1 MTPRTRSLTAFT
13 AAALF
18 ISCLVVPLRAEPQAR
33 PETPYLTGSIDPFD
47 IVPGDLTLCRHA
59 QSQTPLDKVGRR
71 FALIGFEGGGF
82 EAWAYPLKLFRD
94 LRFSFLL
101 GTSTVPIEGWDIVR
115 FVAAEP
121 AVTTLTFTYQSFTVK
136 AHLVAPV
143 DDPGAVILLEVDT
156 TEPLTIVCSF
166 LPVLQPMWPA
176 GIGGQYAYWDDA
188 LKAYLISEP
197 TRKNHAYLG
206 SPAARGI
213 SYTPAHMLSDVPNQF
228 KIEIADPKALAGRFI
243 PIVMAGGKGAREDV
257 KKAYQALAQD
267 PAARYRRA
275 VEYFDDLRRSTLA
288 IRTPEPELDLAFAW
302 AKVALDGLIV
312 DNPDLGR
319 GLVAG
324 LGPSGT
330 GGRPGFG
337 WFFGTDAYLNS
348 LSFNGFGNFA
358 ASRDG
363 LAFTRKWQRKDGK
376 MAHELSQAAGYLR
389 WWEDYPYGYIH
400 GDTSPYY
407 IIAVEDYVR
416 RTGDLAFLRESWP
429 SVLKAYDWSL
439 ATDGDGD
446 GLMDNGKAGLGALEF
461 GALTGIQTD
470 IYVGAVWVKA
480 NQALRTLAQAIGDKA
495 VAKKAETSAARA
507 GAAWREKFWDTAN
520 GQYSYAFNKDGKHV
534 PELTPWSA
542 VGLAWG
548 LGEFERGVET
558 LARMNRSD
566 LTTDWGVR
574 MLSDTS
580 PLFEPLNYNYGA
592 CWPFLS
598 GWVAAALFELDF
610 LPQGQHVLM
619 ANARHT
625 FDNALGTVME
635 LFSGHQNIWPQE
647 GVPHQGFSSTGIV
660 LPLVRGLLG
669 LDGNALDK
677 TASFR
682 PGFPASWS
690 AVSISNW
697 RIGNG
702 RLFLYYTREKGKVGL
717 RVTSEGGIGIRFAF
731 APALGL
737 GAVIRGVRV
746 NGQPADLV
754 SDKRPFAQ
762 ALRPRVE
769 FLLTGDDRVEL
780 EFVAGPEVVIPE
792 TRSATGDLSHGLR
805 LLRTDLVE
813 GKLVLS
819 LEMEY
824 GTTQDLEVLNEEVIE
839 AVDFAFETVDGE
851 RVEQPRYITFKGRTI
866 RLEMPPGP
874 QGYGK
879 AEVTLKLK

>member
-1 MTPRTRSLTAFT
+1 MRPPTRGLAAQAIAVLISIGLASSLLAMTPD
-13 AAALF
+13 
-18 ISCLVVPLRAEPQAR
+18 R
-33 PETPYLTGSIDPFD
+33 PEAQGLAGTVPAFKIDPGD
-47 IVPGDLTLCRHA
+47 IILRRPA
-59 QSQTPLDKVGRR
+59 QPQTPFDKIGRR
-71 FALIGFEGGGF
+71 FALIGFEGGGI

-94 LRFSFLL
+94 LQFSFLL
-101 GTSTVPIEGWDIVR
+101 GASTVPIQGRDIVR
-115 FVAAEP
+115 FVAADP

-136 AHLVAPV
+136 AHVVAPV
-143 DDPGAVILLEVDT
+143 DDPGAVVLLDVDSA
-156 TEPLTIVCSF
+156 EPLTVVCSF

-176 GIGGQYAYWDDA
+176 GLGGQYAYWDDA

-197 TRKNHAYLG
+197 TRKNHGYLG
-206 SPAARGI
+206 SPAAKGI
-213 SYTPAHMLSDVPNQF
+213 SYTPAHMLSDAPNQF
-228 KIEIADPKALAGRFI
+228 KIEIADPKEAAGRFI
-243 PIVMAGGKGAREDV
+243 PIVIAGGKGAREDV
-257 KKAYQALAQD
+257 KKAYQVIAAD
-267 PAARYRRA
+267 PASRYRRA
-275 VEYFDDLRRSTLA
+275 VEHFAELRRSTLRV
-288 IRTPEPELDLAFAW
+288 RTPDRELDRAFEW
-302 AKVALDGLIV
+302 AKVALDGLLV

-324 LGPSGT
+324 LGPSGS

-348 LSFNGFGNFA
+348 LSFNSFGDFA
-358 ASRDG
+358 VSREG

-416 RTGDLAFLRESWP
+416 RTGDLGFLRESWP
-429 SVLKAYDWSL
+429 SVLKAYDWSV

-480 NQALRTLAQAIGDKA
+480 NQALRTLAQAMGDKA
-495 VAKKAETSAARA
+495 AAKKAETNAALA
-507 GAAWREKFWDTAN
+507 GAAWRDKFWDAAN

-534 PELTPWSA
+534 SELTPWSA

-598 GWVAAALFELDF
+598 GWVAAALFEHDF
-610 LPQGQHVLM
+610 LPQAQHVLM

-660 LPLVRGLLG
+660 LPFVRGLLG
-669 LDGNALDK
+669 LDGSALEK

-682 PGFPASWS
+682 PGFPASWP
-690 AVSISNW
+690 AISVDNW
-697 RIGNG
+697 KIGEAAMGLEFSRERDRI
-702 RLFLYYTREKGKVGL
+702 VL
-717 RVTSEGGIGIRFAF
+717 RVRSVKAGGFRFVF

-737 GAVIRGVRV
+737 GANAFTASA
-746 NGQPADLV
+746 NG
-754 SDKRPFAQ
+754 RPLDVAVDERRSGQ
-762 ALRPRVE
+762 ALRPRLE
-769 FLLTGDDRVEL
+769 FPLTGDDTIEL
-780 EFVAGPEVVIPE
+780 RFVPGPEIVIPE
-792 TRSATGDLSHGLR
+792 ARSETGDASAGLR
-805 LLRTDLVE
+805 LVRSRLSGAD
-813 GKLVLS
+813 LVLS
-819 LEMEY
+819 LEGRAGESY
-824 GTTQDLEVLNEEVIE
+824 AIEVLNRERI
-839 AVDFAFETVDGE
+839 ETVSGAAFDGHALTVAFPASSASYA
-851 RVEQPRYITFKGRTI
+851 RG
-866 RLEMPPGP
+866 
-874 QGYGK
+874 
-879 AEVTLKLK
+879 EVTLKLK

>member
-1 MTPRTRSLTAFT
+1 MKKGARTFVLVA
-13 AAALF
+13 AAALAVAGPV
-18 ISCLVVPLRAEPQAR
+18 LAQA
-33 PETPYLTGSIDPFD
+33 GSSVDGT
-47 IVPGDLTLCRHA
+47 VPGFKIGTGELTLRRLA
-59 QSQTPLDKVGRR
+59 QPQTPFDKVGRR
-71 FALIGFEGGGF
+71 FALLGFEGGGF
-82 EAWAYPLKLFRD
+82 EAWAYPLKL
-94 LRFSFLL
+94 LRNFQFSFLL
-101 GTSTVPIEGWDIVR
+101 GTSTVPIEGRDIVR
-115 FVAAEP
+115 FVSVEP
-121 AVTTLTFTYQSFTVK
+121 AATTLTFTYQSFTVK
-136 AHLVAPV
+136 AHYIAPV
-143 DDPGAVILLEVDT
+143 DEPGAAILLDVDS

-166 LPVLQPMWPA
+166 IPVLQPMWPA
-176 GIGGQYAYWDDA
+176 GLGGQYAYWDDT

-197 TRKNHAYLG
+197 TRKNHGYLG

-228 KIEIADPKALAGRFI
+228 KIEIADPKAVAGRFI
-243 PIVMAGGKGAREDV
+243 PIVVAGGKGAREEV
-257 KKAYQALAQD
+257 KKAYQAIAAD
-267 PAARYRRA
+267 PGSRYRRA
-275 VEYFDDLRRSTLA
+275 VEYFAQLRRSTLGL
-288 IRTPEPELDLAFAW
+288 RTPVPELDLAFEW
-302 AKVALDGLIV
+302 AKIALDGLIV

-363 LAFTRKWQRKDGK
+363 LAFSRKWQRKDGK

-407 IIAVEDYVR
+407 IIAVDDYVR
-416 RTGDLAFLRESWP
+416 RTGDLVFLRESWP

-439 ATDGDGD
+439 ATDTDGD
-446 GLMDNGKAGLGALEF
+446 GLMDNAKAGLGALEF

-480 NQALRTLAQAIGDKA
+480 NQALRAMAAAVGDKA
-495 VAKKAETSAARA
+495 AARKAEMNAGRA
-507 GAAWREKFWDTAN
+507 GSAWKEKFWDAGN
-520 GQYSYAFNKDGKHV
+520 SQYSYAFNKDGRHV

-548 LGEFERGVET
+548 LGDPERGVET

-574 MLSDTS
+574 MLSRTS

-598 GWVAAALFELDF
+598 GWVSAALFEHDF
-610 LPQGQHVLM
+610 LPQAQHVLM

-635 LFSGHQNIWPQE
+635 LFSGHQNAWPQE

-669 LDGNALDK
+669 LEGNAIEK
-677 TASFR
+677 RAAFK
-682 PGFPASWS
+682 PGFPAGWP
-690 AVSISNW
+690 AVSVSNW
-697 RIGNG
+697 RIGEA
-702 RLFLYYTREKGKVGL
+702 RLDIEFVRSKDRIVL
-717 RVTSEGGIGIRFAF
+717 RVRSEKAEGFRFLF
-731 APALGL
+731 APGLGL
-737 GAVIRGVRV
+737 GAKPAGASA
-746 NGQPADLV
+746 NG
-754 SDKRPFAQ
+754 RPLETAAEEPPYAQ
-762 ALRPRVE
+762 SLRPRLE
-769 FLLTGDDRVEL
+769 FPLTGDDTVEL
-780 EFVAGPEVVIPE
+780 RFTPGPEIVLPDIV
-792 TRSATGDLSHGLR
+792 SATGDASAGPRLIRSRLSGR
-805 LLRTDLVE
+805 E
-813 GKLVLS
+813 LVLS
-819 LEMEY
+819 LE
-824 GTTQDLEVLNEEVIE
+824 GPAGGSVTIGVLNGDRVDAATG
-839 AVDFAFETVDGE
+839 AVFD
-851 RVEQPRYITFKGRTI
+851 GRT
-866 RLEMPPGP
+866 LTVAFPPSARP
-874 QGYGK
+874 DVQ
-879 AEVTLKLK
+879 AEVTLRLK

>member
-1 MTPRTRSLTAFT
+1 MT
-13 AAALF
+13 
-18 ISCLVVPLRAEPQAR
+18 LRARILAVLLITVPVASGVPGR
-33 PETPYLTGSIDPFD
+33 LSAATPETQEAQALAGSIPAFK
-47 IVPGDLTLCRHA
+47 IEPGEIALRRHA
-59 QSQTPLDKVGRR
+59 QPQTPLDKVGRR
-71 FALIGFEGGGF
+71 FALIGFEGGEF
-82 EAWAYPLKLFRD
+82 EAWAYPLKLFRG
-94 LRFSFLL
+94 LELSFLL
-101 GTSTVPIEGWDIVR
+101 GTSTVPLEGRDLVR
-115 FVAAEP
+115 FVSVDP

-136 AHLVAPV
+136 AHIFAPV
-143 DDPGAVILLEVDT
+143 DDPGAVILLDVDS
-156 TEPLTIVCSF
+156 TEPLAIVCSF
-166 LPVLQPMWPA
+166 IPVLQPMWPA
-176 GIGGQYAYWDDA
+176 GIGGQYAYWDDG

-197 TRKNHAYLG
+197 TRKNHGYLG
-206 SPAARGI
+206 SPAAKGL

-228 KIEIADPKALAGRFI
+228 KIEIADPKQAAGRFI
-243 PIVMAGGKGAREDV
+243 PIVMAGGKGVREDV
-257 KKAYQALAQD
+257 RKAYQALAAD
-267 PAARYRRA
+267 PGSKYRRA
-275 VEYFDDLRRSTLA
+275 VEYFADLRRTTLGA
-288 IRTPEPELDLAFAW
+288 RTPAKDLDLAFEW

-312 DNPDLGR
+312 ENPDLGR

-348 LSFNGFGNFA
+348 LSFNSFGDFA

-439 ATDGDGD
+439 ATDADGD

-470 IYVGAVWVKA
+470 IYLGAVWVKA
-480 NQALRTLAQAIGDKA
+480 NQALQALALMMGDKA
-495 VAKKAETSAARA
+495 AAKKAETNGARA
-507 GAAWREKFWDTAN
+507 GAAWKDKFWDAAN

-534 PELTPWSA
+534 AELTPWSA

-548 LGEFERGVET
+548 LGDRERGVET

-574 MLSDTS
+574 MLSDKS

-610 LPQGQHVLM
+610 LPQAQHVLM
-619 ANARHT
+619 ANAHHT

-635 LFSGHQNIWPQE
+635 LFSGHQNAWPQE
-647 GVPHQGFSSTGIV
+647 GVPHQGFSSTGMV
-660 LPLVRGLLG
+660 LPFVRGLLG

-682 PGFPASWS
+682 PGFPAAWPAV
-690 AVSISNW
+690 AVSNW
-697 RIGNG
+697 KIGPAVLGLEFN
-702 RLFLYYTREKGKVGL
+702 REKGRIGL
-717 RVTSEGGIGIRFAF
+717 RVRSENAAGFKFFF

-737 GAVIRGVRV
+737 GSTGFSASV
-746 NGQPADLV
+746 NGHPVDIAADM
-754 SDKRPFAQ
+754 SSSAQ
-762 ALRPRVE
+762 SARARLE
-769 FLLTGDDRVEL
+769 FPLSGNDTVEL
-780 EFVAGPEVVIPE
+780 LFTPGPEIVLPE
-792 TRSATGDLSHGLR
+792 TVSATGDGSSGLR
-805 LLRTDLVE
+805 LVRSRLS
-813 GKLVLS
+813 GGALVLR
-819 LEMEY
+819 LEGRAGQIY
-824 GTTQDLEVLNEEVIE
+824 AIEVLN
-839 AVDFAFETVDGE
+839 AE
-851 RVEQPRYITFKGRTI
+851 RVASVEGASFDGRKFSVTF
-866 RLEMPPGP
+866 PGP
-874 QGYGK
+874 AGGYAG
-879 AEVTLKLK
+879 AEVTLRLK

>member
-1 MTPRTRSLTAFT
+1 MKTCARILVL
-13 AAALF
+13 AAAV
-18 ISCLVVPLRAEPQAR
+18 SMAAGPLLSRARGTAGGDG
-33 PETPYLTGSIDPFD
+33 T
-47 IVPGDLTLCRHA
+47 VPGFAIGSADLTLRRLA
-59 QSQTPLDKVGRR
+59 QAQTPFDKVGRK
-71 FALIGFEGGGF
+71 FALIGFEGGGI

-101 GTSTVPIEGWDIVR
+101 GTSTVPIEGRDIVR
-115 FVAAEP
+115 FVSVDP

-136 AHLVAPV
+136 AHIVAPI
-143 DDPGAVILLEVDT
+143 DEPGAVILLAVDS

-166 LPVLQPMWPA
+166 IPVLQPMWPA
-176 GIGGQYAYWDDA
+176 GLGGQYAYWDDD

-197 TRKNHAYLG
+197 TRKNHGYLG

-228 KIEIADPKALAGRFI
+228 KIEISDPDRVAGRFV
-243 PIVMAGGKGAREDV
+243 PIVVAGGKGSRDEV
-257 KKAYQALAQD
+257 KRAYRALAAD
-267 PAARYRRA
+267 PGSRYRRA
-275 VEYFDDLRRSTLA
+275 EEYFAALRRSTLA
-288 IRTPEPELDLAFAW
+288 VRTPVPELDRAFEW

-319 GLVAG
+319 GLIAG

-348 LSFNGFGNFA
+348 LSFNGFGNFE

-416 RTGDLAFLRESWP
+416 RTGDLAFLRASWP

-470 IYVGAVWVKA
+470 IYVGAVWAKA
-480 NQALRTLAQAIGDKA
+480 SQALVTLAQAMGDKA
-495 VAKKAETSAARA
+495 VARKAEANAARA
-507 GAAWREKFWDTAN
+507 GAAWKDKFWDAAN
-520 GQYSYAFNKDGKHV
+520 GQYSFAFNKDGKHV

-548 LGEFERGVET
+548 LGDPERGVDT

-610 LPQGQHVLM
+610 LPQGYHVLM

-625 FDNALGTVME
+625 YDNALGTVME
-635 LFSGHQNIWPQE
+635 LFSGHQNAWPQE

-660 LPLVRGLLG
+660 LPLVKGLLG
-669 LDGNALDK
+669 LDGDAMK
-677 TASFR
+677 KMARFR
-682 PGFPASWS
+682 PGFPAQWP
-690 AVSISNW
+690 AVSVTGW
-697 RIGNG
+697 KIGEA
-702 RLFLYYTREKGKVGL
+702 RLTLEYVREKDRVVL
-717 RVTSEGGIGIRFAF
+717 RVRSENASGFSFDF

-737 GAVIRGVRV
+737 GAKMRGGSW
-746 NGQPADLV
+746 NGRPLDLPALE
-754 SDKRPFAQ
+754 RPFGQ
-762 ALRPRVE
+762 AVRPAVE
-769 FLLTGDDRVEL
+769 FPLSGDDTVEL
-780 EFVAGPEVVIPE
+780 RFTPGPEIALPDVA
-792 TRSATGDLSHGLR
+792 SATGDTNSGLR
-805 LLRTDLVE
+805 LVRSLVT
-813 GKLVLS
+813 GRDLVLS
-819 LEMEY
+819 VEGPAGETRAF
-824 GTTQDLEVLNEEVIE
+824 GVLNAERIE
-839 AVDFAFETVDGE
+839 AVSGAAFDGRILTVAFPASARKYAG
-851 RVEQPRYITFKGRTI
+851 
-866 RLEMPPGP
+866 
-874 QGYGK
+874 
-879 AEVTLKLK
+879 AEVTITLK

>member
-1 MTPRTRSLTAFT
+1 MTLRSRHLILFT
-13 AAALF
+13 AAALILSRCA
-18 ISCLVVPLRAEPQAR
+18 ISLRAEPQAA
-33 PETPYLTGSIDPFD
+33 PETRGLAGSVPAFK
-47 IVPGDLTLCRHA
+47 IVPGDLVLRRHA
-59 QSQTPLDKVGRR
+59 QPTAPLDKVGRR
-71 FALIGFEGGGF
+71 FAVIGFEGGGF

-101 GTSTVPIEGWDIVR
+101 GTSTVPIEGRDVVR
-115 FVAAEP
+115 FVSAEP
-121 AVTTLTFTYQSFTVK
+121 AATTLTFTYQSFTVK
-136 AHLVAPV
+136 AHIVAPV
-143 DDPGAVILLEVDT
+143 EDPGAVILLDVDS

-176 GIGGQYAYWDDA
+176 GLGGQYAYWDEA

-197 TRKNHAYLG
+197 TRKNHGYLG
-206 SPAARGI
+206 SPAAKGI
-213 SYTPAHMLSDVPNQF
+213 SYTPAHMLSDVANQF
-228 KIEIADPKALAGRFI
+228 KIEIADPKTVAGRFI
-243 PIVMAGGKGAREDV
+243 PIVMAGGKGGREDV
-257 KKAYQALAQD
+257 RKAYQALAAD
-267 PAARYRRA
+267 PASRYRRA
-275 VEYFDDLRRSTLA
+275 AEYFAELRRTTMT
-288 IRTPEPELDLAFAW
+288 IRTPDPELDLAFAW

-324 LGPSGT
+324 LGPSGI

-429 SVLKAYDWSL
+429 SVLKAYEWSA

-480 NQALRTLAQAIGDKA
+480 NQALRTLAVAMGDKA

-507 GAAWREKFWDTAN
+507 GAAWREKFWDAEN
-520 GQYSYAFNKDGKHV
+520 GQYSYAFNKDGRHV

-574 MLSDTS
+574 MLSETS

-610 LPQGQHVLM
+610 LPQAQHVLM

-635 LFSGHQNIWPQE
+635 LFSGHQNAWPQE
-647 GVPHQGFSSTGIV
+647 GVPHQGFSSTGVV

-669 LDGNALDK
+669 LDGDALGQ
-677 TASFR
+677 TAVFR
-682 PGFPASWS
+682 PGFPAAWS
-690 AVSISNW
+690 AVSVSNW
-697 RIGNG
+697 RIGEG
-702 RLFLYYTREKGKVGL
+702 KLFLYYMRDRTKVTL
-717 RVTSEGGIGIRFAF
+717 RVTSEEAKGFRFVF

-737 GAVIRGVRV
+737 GATISAARL
-746 NGQPADLV
+746 NGRPIDFDLDARPA
-754 SDKRPFAQ
+754 AQ
-762 ALRPRVE
+762 AVRPRSE
-769 FLLTGDDRVEL
+769 FALTGDDTVEI
-780 EFVAGPEVVIPE
+780 EFVAGPEIVVPE
-792 TRSATGDLSHGLR
+792 TPSATGDRSRGLR
-805 LLRTDLVE
+805 LLRSALV
-813 GKLVLS
+813 KDRLVLS
-819 LEMEY
+819 FDVEY
-824 GTTQDLEVLNEEVIE
+824 GTTHLLEVLNSERIE
-839 AVDFAFETVDGE
+839 KVDFAFETVDGT
-851 RVEQPRYITFKGRTI
+851 RVEQPRNVRLEGQTL

-874 QGYGK
+874 AGYGR
-879 AEVTLKLK
+879 AEVILKLI

>member
-1 MTPRTRSLTAFT
+1 MRPPTRGLPALTAAF
-13 AAALF
+13 L
-18 ISCLVVPLRAEPQAR
+18 ISAGLASSLLAKTPGR
-33 PETPYLTGSIDPFD
+33 PEERGLAGAVSRFEIGG
-47 IVPGDLTLCRHA
+47 GDLVLRRHA
-59 QSQTPLDKVGRR
+59 QPQTPLDKVGRR
-71 FALIGFEGGGF
+71 FALIGYEGGGF

-94 LRFSFLL
+94 LQFSFLL
-101 GTSTVPIEGWDIVR
+101 GTSTVPIQGRDIVR
-115 FVAAEP
+115 FVAADP

-136 AHLVAPV
+136 AHFVAPV
-143 DDPGAVILLEVDT
+143 DDPGAVVLLEVDS

-176 GIGGQYAYWDDA
+176 GIGGQYAYWDDS

-197 TRKNHAYLG
+197 TRKNHGYLG
-206 SPAARGI
+206 SPAAKGI
-213 SYTPAHMLSDVPNQF
+213 SYTPAHMLSEAPNQF
-228 KIEIADPKALAGRFI
+228 KIEIADPKAAAGRFV
-243 PIVMAGGKGAREDV
+243 PIIMAGGKGAREDV
-257 KKAYQALAQD
+257 KKSYQAIAAD

-275 VEYFDDLRRSTLA
+275 VGYFDDLRRSTLA
-288 IRTPEPELDLAFAW
+288 VRTPDPELDLAFAW

-358 ASRDG
+358 ASHDG

-429 SVLKAYDWSL
+429 SVLKAYEWSA

-480 NQALRTLAQAIGDKA
+480 NQALRTLAQAMGDKT
-495 VAKKAETSAARA
+495 VAKKAETNAARA
-507 GAAWREKFWDTAN
+507 EAAWREKFWDAAN
-520 GQYSYAFNKDGKHV
+520 GQYSYAFNKDGRHV

-548 LGEFERGVET
+548 LGEFERGIET

-610 LPQGQHVLM
+610 LPQAQHVLK

-635 LFSGHQNIWPQE
+635 LFSGHQNVWPQE

-660 LPLVRGLLG
+660 LPFVRGLLG
-669 LDGNALDK
+669 LDGSALDK

-682 PGFPASWS
+682 PGFPATWPAV
-690 AVSISNW
+690 AVSNW
-697 RIGNG
+697 KLGGAVMN
-702 RLFLYYTREKGKVGL
+702 LEYKREKDRIVL
-717 RVTSEGGIGIRFAF
+717 RVKSDKAGGFRFVF

-737 GAVIRGVRV
+737 GAEIASASL
-746 NGQPADLV
+746 NGRPLDVAADE
-754 SDKRPFAQ
+754 RPSRQ
-762 ALRPRVE
+762 CLRPRLE
-769 FLLTGDDRVEL
+769 FSLTGDDTIEL
-780 EFVAGPEVVIPE
+780 RFIPGPEIVLPE
-792 TRSATGDLSHGLR
+792 TASATGDASAGLR
-805 LLRTDLVE
+805 LVRSRLSGRD
-813 GKLVLS
+813 LVLS
-819 LEMEY
+819 FEGRTGETY
-824 GTTQDLEVLNEEVIE
+824 AIEVLNRERI
-839 AVDFAFETVDGE
+839 ETVSGAAFDGHALTVAFPASSASYA
-851 RVEQPRYITFKGRTI
+851 RG
-866 RLEMPPGP
+866 
-874 QGYGK
+874 
-879 AEVTLKLK
+879 EVTLKLK